1 MTFIKTWNEALPA
14 GTRDVNLGA
23 GDITDFKYAIRERL
37 AIDHD
42 FRADE
47 TGITT
52 IGYHKAIHMVDQ
64 VADPSG
70 NGVFYRKGD
79 DIYYT
84 DGSGNTVRITSGGAV
99 NAAFPAGIIAMWG
112 GSIAT
117 IPAGWAL
124 CDGTGG
130 TPNLLAKFIR
140 GIATALTEPGDTGG
154 SDTHTHTIAHT
165 HTYSGTTASHGSATA
180 NPSNGGGTAFLYGA
194 HTHAYSGTTDAA
206 SAADSGSGSTLPA
219 YYALAFIRST

>member
-52 IGYHKAIHMVDQ
+52 IGYHKAIHMIDQ
-64 VADPSG
+64 VADPAG

-79 DIYYT
+79 DLYYT
-84 DGSGNTVRITSGGAV
+84 DGSGNTIQLTSGGVV
-99 NAAFPAGIIAMWG
+99 NSPAFPSGISCLWD

-117 IPAGWAL
+117 IPAGWTINAAAL
-124 CDGTGG
+124 GKC
-130 TPNLLAKFIR
+130 IR
-140 GIATALTEPGDTGG
+140 GIATDTTEPGTSGG
-154 SDTHTHTIAHT
+154 SDTHVHTGPSHTHTIGGSHNHWVPTAAGGA
-165 HTYSGTTASHGSATA
+165 SGLASDSQAPGTTTNADGTGNTGSA
-180 NPSNGGGTAFLYGA
+180 S
-194 HTHAYSGTTDAA
+194 S
-206 SAADSGSGSTLPA
+206 LPA
-219 YYALAFIRST
+219 YYSMAIIKKT